1 MARTM
6 NSTTFSEEEINQA
19 WNALVNEFVED
30 ERCSKYPDQDFLE
43 DLGDVI
49 HDFEKCLIRK
59 NQNQGKPYPV
69 DNNEDGFR
77 FDSPENLQVW
87 FSTPQQLGE
96 LIVRDA
102 IINYTAHNTKEKT
115 QCIRIE
121 GRCMEYRDVYNL
133 KLLLNE
139 MKSIMDIENE
149 TNHTEQVGYYMDLFR
164 DGALLT
170 LMTYAEEEEEEEA
183 TEEAQREPF
192 NTFQWPSLIACANI
206 FICKPKPVG
215 EEEDI

>member
-1 MARTM
+1 
-6 NSTTFSEEEINQA
+6 
-19 WNALVNEFVED
+19 
-30 ERCSKYPDQDFLE
+30 
-43 DLGDVI
+43 
-49 HDFEKCLIRK
+49 
-59 NQNQGKPYPV
+59 
-69 DNNEDGFR
+69 
-77 FDSPENLQVW
+77 
-87 FSTPQQLGE
+87 
-96 LIVRDA
+96 
-102 IINYTAHNTKEKT
+102 
-115 QCIRIE
+115 
-121 GRCMEYRDVYNL
+121 MEYRDVYNL

-149 TNHTEQVGYYMDLFR
+149 TNHTEQAGYYMDLFR

-170 LMTYAEEEEEEEA
+170 LMTYAEEEEEEA